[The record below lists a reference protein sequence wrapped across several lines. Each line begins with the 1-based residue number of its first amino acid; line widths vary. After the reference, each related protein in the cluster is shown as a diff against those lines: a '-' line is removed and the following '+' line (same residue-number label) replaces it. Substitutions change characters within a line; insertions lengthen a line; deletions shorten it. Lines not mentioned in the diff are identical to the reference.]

1 MVLDLMARNCSFPSS
16 KFGSLQTMQSQHSK
30 WVYIIHIILLLAIL
44 IVHCVIGRPEKV
56 EMARPFKPNQRAA
69 RYNRRLHSSTETQM
83 SASWTVKQKYFKMIQ
98 PYLIHLQIV
107 SFVYNSSYNFKR
119 GNNLIY
125 FSICR
130 FK

>member
-16 KFGSLQTMQSQHSK
+16 NFGSLQTMQSQHSK
-30 WVYIIHIILLLAIL
+30 WVYIIHINLLLAIL

-83 SASWTVKQKYFKMIQ
+83 SASSDESTAATSMDSETE
-98 PYLIHLQIV
+98 V
-107 SFVYNSSYNFKR
+107 SQNDSALPNASPNS
-119 GNNLIY
+119 
-125 FSICR
+125 
-130 FK
+130 